1 MSSLPKGA
9 QVPNLFLARPDG
21 TSLELHDLWKK
32 EHCLLILV
40 KHPHHDLGAFIS
52 HFQDQAKLF
61 TWLNTR
67 LLVVFPRREA
77 VLSPWP
83 APGFPACLHSD
94 VLPQGLEWDQ
104 AYVISKNRTL
114 FEQYPDLREL
124 SVAKLE
130 KDLLYWEAG
139 HCLP

>member
-9 QVPNLFLARPDG
+9 QVPNLFLTRPDG
-21 TSLELHDLWKK
+21 TSLELYDLWKR
-32 EHCLLILV
+32 EHFVLV
-40 KHPHHDLGAFIS
+40 LVRHAHPDLGAFVS

-61 TWLNTR
+61 SWLNTR
-67 LLVVFPRREA
+67 LIVVFPKRDD

-83 APGFPACLHSD
+83 APGYPPCLYGEL
-94 VLPQGLEWDQ
+94 LPQGLEWDQ
-104 AYVISKNRTL
+104 AYVVSRNRTL
-114 FEQYPDLREL
+114 FEHYGDPREL